1 MDVVNGEE
9 QAEYDE
15 GQEEYLRIM
24 IPFAVGLRL
33 LFAIFF
39 CLFCLIDVLSAGRRA
54 PLRTDDKG
62 MPYVEMG

>member
-1 MDVVNGEE
+1 MDGTVNGEE

-15 GQEEYLRIM
+15 GQEEVYLRIM

-54 PLRTDDKG
+54 RSGPMTRNAIR
-62 MPYVEMG
+62 